1 MTLSLE
7 YLVTR
12 ERGHMGKRSART
24 STRVASAST
33 AGVFESAARAAFV
46 AVAAALLIVAAVLL
60 CSCAAQTSNAQS
72 TSTDTRPKLVVGSD
86 SYTPYNYLNESG
98 NPTGID
104 VEMLTEAFDRLG
116 YQLEFKY
123 INWEDKD
130 NLLESGE
137 IDMVAG
143 CFSMTGRESK
153 YTWAGPYSKSRQV
166 VAVNPSSNIYSLADL
181 EDKVIAVQS
190 TTKPESIILE
200 GTNQNVGQIYSLY
213 SLEDRTL
220 LYPMLSEGYVDAIA
234 AHETAIKQ
242 SMKDYGSS
250 YRILDESLLDV
261 ELGVAFS
268 RNNTTDIPKQLDQE
282 LAAMIEDGT
291 LERIMGNYVDNPES
305 YLSGVNPL
313 ER

>member
-1 MTLSLE
+1 M
-7 YLVTR
+7 
-12 ERGHMGKRSART
+12 ERGNVSKRPTQT
-24 STRVASAST
+24 STLAASAST
-33 AGVFESAARAAFV
+33 AEVFKPAAHAAFV
-46 AVAAALLIVAAVLL
+46 AVAAAVLIAAACLL
-60 CSCAAQTSNAQS
+60 CSCAAQTSTTQS

-86 SYTPYNYLNESG
+86 SYAPYNYLNESG
-98 NPTGID
+98 NSTGID
-104 VEMLTEAFDRLG
+104 VEMLTEAFNRLG

-130 NLLESGE
+130 KLLESGE
-137 IDMVAG
+137 IDMIAG

-181 EDKVIAVQS
+181 EGKVIAVQS

-200 GTNQNVGQIYSLY
+200 GTNENVGQIYSLY
-213 SLEDRTL
+213 SVEDRAL

-234 AHETAIKQ
+234 AHETSIKQ
-242 SMKDYGSS
+242 YMEDYGLS
-250 YRILDESLLDV
+250 YRILDGSLLDV

-268 RNNTTDIPKQLDQE
+268 RDNTTDIPEKLDQE

-291 LERIMGNYVDNPES
+291 LARIMGNYVDNPES

-313 ER
+313 EH